1 MPQKDDE
8 IILLRQKLID
18 ISVIVCKLKAINNL
32 LLPFADEN
40 WMEGIIISELFSKEI
55 ETLNKT
61 VEF

>member
-1 MPQKDDE
+1 MPQKNDE

-40 WMEGIIISELFSKEI
+40 CMEGIIISELFSKEI

>member
-1 MPQKDDE
+1 MKKEDDE
-8 IILLRQKLID
+8 IILLRQKLD
-18 ISVIVCKLKAINNL
+18 ISVIACKLKAINNL

-40 WMEGIIISELFSKEI
+40 CMEGIIISELFSKEI